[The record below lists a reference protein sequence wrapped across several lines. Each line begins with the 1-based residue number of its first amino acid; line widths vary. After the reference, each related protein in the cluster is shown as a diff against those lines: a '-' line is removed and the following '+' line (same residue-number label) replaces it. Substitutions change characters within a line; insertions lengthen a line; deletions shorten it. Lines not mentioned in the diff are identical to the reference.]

1 MEKQTL
7 VNYLDKLTDKRR
19 REGTRHNQSFVL
31 LLVLMAT
38 MSGQYG
44 YRGIERFIK
53 KNAEDIL
60 KYLKPHKDRLPT
72 YATIFRVV
80 NNIDFDEFAQIFK
93 EWSKVYAKPQSGEII
108 SIDGKALKGTLVEY
122 NSKYQNFISIVSA
135 HSQSSK
141 MSLSISKYENKK
153 SSEISVVE
161 EMIRDLELTGV
172 VFTMDALHC
181 QKNSKN
187 NC

>member
-1 MEKQTL
+1 MEKKTL
-7 VNYLDKLTDKRR
+7 VNYLDTLTDKRR
-19 REGTRHNQSFVL
+19 REGTRHNQTFVL
-31 LLVLMAT
+31 LLVLMST

-53 KNAEDIL
+53 KNADDIL

-80 NNIDFDEFAQIFK
+80 NNIDFDELSQVFQNWAMDN
-93 EWSKVYAKPQSGEII
+93 AKPKEGEVI

-135 HSQSSK
+135 YSQSSQ
-141 MSLSISKYENKK
+141 MVVGVSKYENKK
-153 SSEISVVE
+153 SSEIGVVE
-161 EMIRDLELTGV
+161 QLIGDLGLTGV

-187 NC
+187 DC